1 MHLVNPE
8 NPEILSK
15 LDSFARLLVG
25 FGASRHPGGESVLVN
40 GAVFKTV
47 SEPVRAGLGRFDS
60 YTPPP
65 VTEAGKLFFYKEI
78 PHMIRDWVELN
89 MTPGIG
95 PRAAAKLLERFGSA
109 EAVYKATRAE
119 LEQLRLPPEAVDT
132 IIARDLLPRAEAEIT
147 AVKQLGGDILLLDDG
162 VYPSS
167 LREIY
172 DPPIVL
178 YVKGAWSDCLDR
190 PCIGVVGSRRCS
202 TYGQNAAN
210 MLARDLAERGV
221 TVVSGFARGI
231 DAAAHR
237 GALEANGRT
246 VAVLGTGIDEVY
258 PREHKKLAAEI
269 LDRGGALVSQFPL
282 GTPPVSEN
290 FPYRNRI
297 ISGLSLGVVVVE
309 ASEHSGSLIT
319 ARLAMEQNREVFA
332 VPGNITSRN
341 SFGTNYLIKGAGAK
355 LVQQWQDIAS
365 ELPQPVAAS
374 LLPPPFSERKIADRL
389 AFVPEGLSPAETCV
403 FKLLTPDSPAHVDW
417 LFDKSKLPISEL
429 TAALLSLEIREL
441 VRALP
446 GRCFVRRL

>member
-1 MHLVNPE
+1 
-8 NPEILSK
+8 
-15 LDSFARLLVG
+15 
-25 FGASRHPGGESVLVN
+25 
-40 GAVFKTV
+40 
-47 SEPVRAGLGRFDS
+47 
-60 YTPPP
+60 
-65 VTEAGKLFFYKEI
+65 
-78 PHMIRDWVELN
+78 MIRDWVELN

-109 EAVYKATRAE
+109 EAVFSATRTE
-119 LEQLRLPPEAVDT
+119 LEQLRLAPEAVDT
-132 IIARDLLPRAEAEIT
+132 IISRKLRFTAEAEIA
-147 AVKQLGGDILLLDDG
+147 AVRKLGGDVLLLDDG

-178 YVKGAWSDCLDR
+178 YVKGAWSECLDQ

-202 TYGQNAAN
+202 TYGQNSAL
-210 MLARDLAERGV
+210 MLARDLAQRGM

-237 GALEANGRT
+237 GALEAGGRT
-246 VAVLGTGIDEVY
+246 VAVLGTGIDELY
-258 PREHKKLAAEI
+258 PRDHKKLAEEI
-269 LDRGGALVSQFPL
+269 LAAGGALVSQFPL

-309 ASEHSGSLIT
+309 AAENSGSLIT

-355 LVQQWQDIAS
+355 LVQQWQDIAA
-365 ELPQPVAAS
+365 EMPPQLAAK
-374 LLPPPFSERKIADRL
+374 LLPPPLSEKRTQQSLADRL
-389 AFVPEGLSPAETCV
+389 VLVPEGLSQTEASV
-403 FKLLTPDSPAHVDW
+403 FRLLNPDSPAHVDW
-417 LFDKSKLPISEL
+417 LVDKSKLPISEL
-429 TAALLSLEIREL
+429 TAALLALEMREL

-446 GRCFVRRL
+446 GRCFVRKL